1 MSGII
6 TKIDSVNIIL
16 NKTHCLQ
23 KKVFRHNIRPWTQLY
38 ISTRASLQEPTTF
51 YNDSFSCLQQMKTS
65 FFLSWNGYCKRK
77 YKWCQQLK
85 PLNKQFQA
93 LSLSW
98 VSSLFACSLFLAW
111 IWFLADSPCTR
122 VSSEDECPKWKRKAT
137 THVDLHHYW
146 FGIKCYI
153 SCTSLNKI
161 NSDIKMFPI
170 LITRSYTILIVI
182 FKTDLCCIGLFWGSA
197 FTLVLHVYLAC
208 YGKF

>member
-1 MSGII
+1 MI
-6 TKIDSVNIIL
+6 
-16 NKTHCLQ
+16 
-23 KKVFRHNIRPWTQLY
+23 VFRVCNKWRLP
-38 ISTRASLQEPTTF
+38 
-51 YNDSFSCLQQMKTS
+51 
-65 FFLSWNGYCKRK
+65 FLSWNGYCKRK

-93 LSLSW
+93 LSLSCA
-98 VSSLFACSLFLAW
+98 SSLFACSLFLAW
-111 IWFLADSPCTR
+111 SWFLADSPCTR

-137 THVDLHHYW
+137 THVDIHHYW

-161 NSDIKMFPI
+161 NSAIKMFPI

-182 FKTDLCCIGLFWGSA
+182 FKTDLCCIGLFCGSA
-197 FTLVLHVYLAC
+197 FTLVLHIYLAC

>member
-1 MSGII
+1 M
-6 TKIDSVNIIL
+6 
-16 NKTHCLQ
+16 
-23 KKVFRHNIRPWTQLY
+23 Y
-38 ISTRASLQEPTTF
+38 ISTSASLQEPTTF
-51 YNDSFSCLQQMKTS
+51 YDSFSCLQQMKTS

-111 IWFLADSPCTR
+111 SRFLADSPCTR

-170 LITRSYTILIVI
+170 LITRFWYSEQIFVALAFSEVQHSLWSCTFISRAMGSFNTEISSSNCLIRLSFNDI
-182 FKTDLCCIGLFWGSA
+182 CSFRLLISSNCLKYA
-197 FTLVLHVYLAC
+197 FRSC
-208 YGKF
+208 N

>member
-1 MSGII
+1 MSGIK

-23 KKVFRHNIRPWTQLY
+23 KKYLDTTLGHEHKCISALELHCRNQQLFIMIVFCVCNKWRLP
-38 ISTRASLQEPTTF
+38 
-51 YNDSFSCLQQMKTS
+51 
-65 FFLSWNGYCKRK
+65 FLSWNGYCKCK

-93 LSLSW
+93 LSLSCA
-98 VSSLFACSLFLAW
+98 SSLFACSLFLAW
-111 IWFLADSPCTR
+111 SWFLADSPCTR
-122 VSSEDECPKWKRKAT
+122 ASSEDESPKWKRKAT
-137 THVDLHHYW
+137 THVDIHHYW

-161 NSDIKMFPI
+161 NSAIKMFPI